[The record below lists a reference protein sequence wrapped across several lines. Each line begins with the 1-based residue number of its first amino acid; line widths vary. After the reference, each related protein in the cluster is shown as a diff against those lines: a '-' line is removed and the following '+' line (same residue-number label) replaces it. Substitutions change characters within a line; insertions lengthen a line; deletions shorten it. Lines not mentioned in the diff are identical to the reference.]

1 MLERLRDLMSTPGPN
16 DDLRRAASE
25 YQVRVAAAIAEDED
39 VQAYVAQLE
48 EQADEEDAPSGDELA
63 RQFERYLR
71 EQGESDPNV

>member
-1 MLERLRDLMSTPGPN
+1 M
-16 DDLRRAASE
+16 
-25 YQVRVAAAIAEDED
+25 RVAAAIAEDED

-71 EQGESDPNV
+71 EQGEGDPNP